1 MPSDTRLPA
10 AVRAFRH
17 RDFRLFFA
25 GQLVSLVGTWMQS
38 VAQSW
43 LVLELTNSPFRLGL
57 VSALQFAPMLVLAF
71 FAGALADRL
80 RKRRLL
86 LVSQSVLFI
95 QALALALLLH
105 FGHVQ
110 YWHVALL
117 ALVYG
122 IANTVDMPTRQAFI
136 VEMVGRD
143 DLMNAI
149 ALNSAMFNAARI
161 VGPALAGL
169 AIARWGTAVAFYLN
183 AASFVPVIV
192 ALFAVG
198 AQGRPR
204 AASGRSMAHDIRE
217 GVRFAVSTP
226 RVALTMA
233 MVLAVSGFLFNYNV
247 LIPLY
252 VRDVLGHGAE
262 GFGLMMAM
270 LGIGALG
277 GAVALAALGRERPPV
292 AALATPALLQAAG
305 TAALAAVHTERV
317 VVPLL
322 LLMGFCG
329 ILFMAGSNSTVQLTV
344 PDELRGRVM
353 SLHTLMF
360 AGVTPFGAFL
370 MGSVA
375 EAAGVK
381 AALLVSGGGGLISVL
396 ALLAWWHARDRG
408 SPLATR
414 PEGGSAT

>member
-1 MPSDTRLPA
+1 VPVPA
-10 AVRAFRH
+10 ALRAFRH
-17 RDFRLFFA
+17 RDFRLFFS

-57 VSALQFAPMLVLAF
+57 VSALQFAPMLVLSF

-80 RKRRLL
+80 PKRRLVL
-86 LVSQSVLFI
+86 ASQSVLFT
-95 QALALALLLH
+95 QALALALLVH

-110 YWHVALL
+110 YWQVAVL

-122 IANTVDMPTRQAFI
+122 FANTIDMPTRQAFI

-161 VGPALAGL
+161 VGPALAGI
-169 AIARWGTAVAFYLN
+169 AIARWGTALAFYLN
-183 AASFVPVIV
+183 AASFLPVIV
-192 ALFAVG
+192 ALLAVR
-198 AQGRPR
+198 AEGRPR
-204 AASGRSMAHDIRE
+204 AASSRSMADEIRE
-217 GVRFAVSTP
+217 GVRYALRTP

-252 VRDVLGHGAE
+252 VRDVLGQDAQ
-262 GFGLMMAM
+262 GFGLIMAT
-270 LGIGALG
+270 LGIGAVT
-277 GAVALAALGRERPPV
+277 GAVALAVLGRERPPV
-292 AALATPALLQAAG
+292 AALATPALLQAAS
-305 TAALAAVHTERV
+305 TAALAAVHREALA
-317 VVPLL
+317 VPLL
-322 LLMGFCG
+322 LVMGFCG

-344 PDELRGRVM
+344 PDGLRGRVM

-396 ALLAWWHARDRG
+396 ALLAWWNGRDRG
-408 SPLATR
+408 PSLAAR
-414 PEGGSAT
+414 PQGGSA

>member
-1 MPSDTRLPA
+1 
-10 AVRAFRH
+10 
-17 RDFRLFFA
+17 
-25 GQLVSLVGTWMQS
+25 MQS

-95 QALALALLLH
+95 QALALALLVH

-117 ALVYG
+117 ALLYG
-122 IANTVDMPTRQAFI
+122 VANTVDMPTRQAFI

-252 VRDVLGHGAE
+252 VRDVLGQDAQ
-262 GFGLMMAM
+262 GFGLIMAT
-270 LGIGALG
+270 LGIGAVA
-277 GAVALAALGRERPPV
+277 GAVALAVIGRERLPV
-292 AALATPALLQAAG
+292 AALATPALLQAAC
-305 TAALAAVHTERV
+305 TAALAAVQREALA
-317 VVPLL
+317 VPLL
-322 LLMGFCG
+322 LVMGFCG
-329 ILFMAGSNSTVQLTV
+329 
-344 PDELRGRVM
+344 
-353 SLHTLMF
+353 
-360 AGVTPFGAFL
+360 
-370 MGSVA
+370 
-375 EAAGVK
+375 
-381 AALLVSGGGGLISVL
+381 
-396 ALLAWWHARDRG
+396 
-408 SPLATR
+408 
-414 PEGGSAT
+414 

>member
-25 GQLVSLVGTWMQS
+25 GQLISLVGTWMQS

-95 QALALALLLH
+95 QALALALLVH

-360 AGVTPFGAFL
+360 AGMTPFGAFL
-370 MGSVA
+370 VGAVTQALGVRAGFLVMG
-375 EAAGVK
+375 AGGF
-381 AALLVSGGGGLISVL
+381 LSILVL
-396 ALLAWWHARDRG
+396 AVWWRLRRRARQ
-408 SPLATR
+408 
-414 PEGGSAT
+414 E

>member
-1 MPSDTRLPA
+1 VPSDSRLPA
-10 AVRAFRH
+10 ALRAFRH

-38 VAQSW
+38 VAQAW
-43 LVLELTNSPFRLGL
+43 LVLELTNSPFRLGV
-57 VSALQFAPMLVLAF
+57 VSSLQFAPMLVLSF

-80 RKRRLL
+80 PKRRLV
-86 LVSQSVLFI
+86 LVSQSVLFA
-95 QALALALLLH
+95 QALSLALLVHL
-105 FGHVQ
+105 GHVE
-110 YWHVALL
+110 YWHVAVL

-122 IANTVDMPTRQAFI
+122 IANTLDMPTRQAFI

-169 AIARWGTAVAFYLN
+169 AIARWGTALAFYMN
-183 AASFVPVIV
+183 AVSFVPVIL
-192 ALFAVG
+192 ALLAVR
-198 AQGRPR
+198 AEGRPR
-204 AASGRSMAHDIRE
+204 AASGRTMADEIRE
-217 GVRFAVSTP
+217 GIRFALRTP

-252 VRDVLGHGAE
+252 VRDVLGHGAQ
-262 GFGLMMAM
+262 GLGLLMAT
-270 LGIGALG
+270 LGIGAVT
-277 GAVALAALGRERPPV
+277 GAVVLAIVGRSRPPV
-292 AALATPALLQAAG
+292 AALATPALLQAASTG
-305 TAALAAVHTERV
+305 ALAVAHRESVA
-317 VVPLL
+317 VPLL
-322 LLMGFCG
+322 LVMGFCG

-353 SLHTLMF
+353 ALHTLMF
-360 AGVTPFGAFL
+360 AGITPFGAFL
-370 MGSVA
+370 LGSVA

-381 AALLVSGGGGLISVL
+381 AALLVSGGGGLVSVL
-396 ALLAWWHARDRG
+396 ALLAWWTARTRR
-408 SPLATR
+408 PALAAR
-414 PEGGSAT
+414 PESGSV